1 LASSEFLAIV
11 RLAVKGAQS
20 ARKDVES
27 YRESIMN
34 TGKAAG
40 LTKKQLEDLDKAI
53 SKGSAA
59 QKEATKASRDAAR
72 AKKEQAEKT
81 KQVGDAS
88 DRVGG
93 TSLPRLRYA
102 LYDVSQTAA
111 LVGAALAA
119 IGFGVLKTAVSFE
132 RSFADVVRTT
142 GVTGVEVEKLRGA
155 FERLNTELPVSFKE
169 LTAVGKLAGQL
180 GIPTADIENFTRLV
194 VQFSETTGVGVEDA
208 ATAFGRL
215 SALLGLT
222 GDQFDNLGS
231 SILKAGTSFV
241 ATESDIIAIST
252 QLAGI
257 GRQAGLTADQVI
269 GLSTALASV
278 GIAPELARG
287 VITRTFGRIGQ
298 AVAAGGS
305 RLSDFAKIAG
315 MSSQEFA
322 TAWKEDASTAFL
334 EFTRGIQARG
344 GEAESALAALGIT
357 SVRDVPA
364 LLRLAQ
370 TSESILA
377 PALGVAAEG
386 FRDGTELADQYGI
399 IAGTTEQ
406 QLLRLQQ
413 TVEQLFNEMSK
424 GVLVFSPAI
433 ESLSSIV
440 RVMSELAKNPVVGFF
455 SSAILAATAL
465 GGVFLIALGAAI
477 RFSASLLAVRTS
489 LKELNAISN
498 GQRVTLMGMVKAA
511 YQAATG
517 IMTLDGQT
525 SKLKT
530 STFVARTE
538 LEKKNQ
544 ALFNNG
550 QLTSRVAMQQMGLN
564 TAVDKGTLSTKAKT
578 AALGTMSGVLRAIPW
593 FVAIDAVFKLING
606 FERLREASEKAS
618 SQLGDYVN
626 GATEFTNST
635 EVAASQID
643 ILAEG
648 LENSAGWLSKTALA
662 VHSLFGLTPEWFV
675 LRELA
680 SGIGMADRF
689 SESLKKLSDEGKAVQ
704 ALDVASAMIRQ
715 LEEAG
720 LSTDKFIESLRE
732 LNPQIVAALEG
743 SYGAALGIQAMDD
756 AHSAAAWSA
765 MDQAD
770 QIAILRDEMMAIVDD
785 AYALVNAEFAMED
798 ALNKLGE
805 AFARNGADVEANG
818 QAIQRVV
825 GLIIDQAQGDVPQA
839 VANIQALYDTLISE
853 GIAYANQLT
862 IIKQIQAD
870 LLATVGAGIP
880 GALNAKGGTGFTA
893 QIPKATIKTNVLRNS
908 WKKTVEEIN
917 EAENAVKK
925 TGKATASATR
935 ETEKQAKA
943 AEEVKKEV
951 RTLIDYAND
960 LSKVFSR
967 AFDLRF
973 KAQSQLD
980 KVFDTW
986 DSISQKIEEAEKS
999 LAELQKTQNKLVSDK
1014 AVKEYFLSIAD
1025 AYGDT
1030 LRANVLRSELADIDA
1045 ELAQNA
1051 QNIAGAESGAS
1062 RELEGNTQAARQNRA
1077 AITGL
1082 VSDYQSYIASL
1093 AESGMKQE
1101 QLRIETQK
1109 AKQEF
1114 INQARALGF
1123 AESDIQKYASAF
1135 DDVTFA
1141 VNNVP
1146 RNVTI
1151 DADVNPALT
1160 ALREMEAQ
1168 LERNIRAANDLNRA
1182 MNQPVPT
1189 RAPSAPSAQTTPP
1202 KPSQTAQR
1210 ERLEADLRNMNNRIA
1225 SLNKQISDL
1234 TNVTGMSIVRNAM
1247 IRERDS
1253 LVQSARATS
1262 QAIATL
1268 RAQGFAGGGFTGRG
1282 GKYEPAGVVHRGEY
1296 VVPKQHVDQRTGLPD
1311 ASFMAALTNGF
1322 SRFNNVSA
1330 AGSVSMPDAMM
1341 VELSPYDR
1349 KLLEQAGNVQLR
1361 LDGRVIAQTA
1371 NRNNVSSAQRGSN

>member
-1 LASSEFLAIV
+1 LAVLLASSEFLAIV

-20 ARKDVES
+20 ARKDIET
-27 YRESIMN
+27 YRESIMD

-53 SKGSAA
+53 SKGSTA
-59 QKEATKASRDAAR
+59 QREATKASRDASR
-72 AKKEQAEKT
+72 AKKEQADSTNNLQKNT
-81 KQVGDAS
+81 
-88 DRVGG
+88 DRLGG

-111 LVGAALAA
+111 LLGAAMAA

-322 TAWKEDASTAFL
+322 TAWQEDASGAFL
-334 EFTRGIQARG
+334 AFTRGIQARG
-344 GEAESALAALGIT
+344 GQAEAALAALGIT

-377 PALGVAAEG
+377 PALGVAAQG
-386 FRDGTELADQYGI
+386 FEEGTELADQYGI

-406 QLLRLQQ
+406 QLLRLKQ
-413 TVEQLFNEMSK
+413 TVEQLFNEMAK

-465 GGVFLIALGAAI
+465 GGVFLIVIGGAI
-477 RFSASLLAVRTS
+477 RFAASLLAVRTS
-489 LKELNAISN
+489 LKELNAIGN
-498 GQRVTLMGMVKAA
+498 GKRVTLLGLVKAA
-511 YQAATG
+511 YAAATG
-517 IMTLDGQT
+517 NQ
-525 SKLKT
+525 KLSASQLK
-530 STFVARTE
+530 VA
-538 LEKKNQ
+538 Q
-544 ALFNNG
+544 
-550 QLTSRVAMQQMGLN
+550 
-564 TAVDKGTLSTKAKT
+564 STKAVNLSLKEKNALLFANGQRT
-578 AALGTMSGVLRAIPW
+578 SQIAMAQMNLAGTTGHATSALKGQAGALGMVTTALKAIPW
-593 FVAIDAVFKLING
+593 FLAIDAVFKLING
-606 FERLREASEKAS
+606 FQRLKESSEEAS
-618 SQLGDYVN
+618 SQLNDYVN
-626 GATEFTNST
+626 GASNFTNST
-635 EVAASQID
+635 EAAVNQIN
-643 ILAEG
+643 ILSEG
-648 LENSAGWLSKTALA
+648 LENSAGWVTKTIFA
-662 VHSLFGLTPEWFV
+662 VNSLFGLTPEWFV

-680 SGIGMADRF
+680 SGIGMAERF
-689 SESLKKLSDEGKAVQ
+689 AESLKKLSEEGNTIQ
-704 ALDVASAMIRQ
+704 ALDIASAMVRQ

-732 LNPQIVAALEG
+732 LNPQIAAALEG
-743 SYGAALGIQAMDD
+743 SYGAALAIQAMDD
-756 AHSAAAWSA
+756 AHSDAAFAA
-765 MDQAD
+765 LDQAE

-785 AYALVNAEFAMED
+785 AYALINAEFAMED

-805 AFARNGADVEANG
+805 AFARNGSDVEANG
-818 QAIQRVV
+818 KAIQTVIA
-825 GLIIDQAQGDVPQA
+825 LIIDQAQGDIPTA

-853 GIAYANQLT
+853 GVAYAGQLQT
-862 IIKQIQAD
+862 IQQIISN
-870 LLATVGAGIP
+870 LLATLGADSAKLP
-880 GALNAKGGTGFTA
+880 GALTAMGGTGYT
-893 QIPKATIKTNVLRNS
+893 IPAPTIDLTPLKNS
-908 WKKTVEEIN
+908 WTTVTEEVN
-917 EAENAVKK
+917 K
-925 TGKATASATR
+925 TASGTKRVASNTKEAASAAREQTKAVR
-935 ETEKQAKA
+935 ETRQ
-943 AEEVKKEV
+943 EVV
-951 RTLIDYAND
+951 TLVDYARD
-960 LSKVFSR
+960 LSQVFSR

-973 KAQSQLD
+973 KSQSQLD
-980 KVFDTW
+980 SIADTW
-986 DSISQKIEEAEKS
+986 DNIAKRVKDAENRVK
-999 LAELQKTQNKLVSDK
+999 ELQREQTKLAADK
-1014 AVKEYFLSIAD
+1014 SIKQYFLSVAQ

-1030 LRANVLRSELADIDA
+1030 LRSEVLSSEISDIDA
-1045 ELAQNA
+1045 QLAQNA
-1051 QNIAGAESGAS
+1051 SDTAEAKSDAS
-1062 RELEGNTQAARQNRA
+1062 KQLTGNSKAARQNRA
-1077 AITGL
+1077 ALSGL
-1082 VSDYQSYIASL
+1082 VGQYQDYIASL
-1093 AESGMKQE
+1093 AESGLSQE
-1101 QLRIETQK
+1101 QLRIETDK
-1109 AKQEF
+1109 ARREF
-1114 INQARALGF
+1114 VKQARDMGF
-1123 AESDIQKYASAF
+1123 SSTDIKKYAGAF
-1135 DDVTFA
+1135 DDVNTA
-1141 VNNVP
+1141 IRKVP
-1146 RNVTI
+1146 RKVTI
-1151 DADVNPALT
+1151 EADVNPAITAIKEFNAGLTTAITNAKSLADSMRAIPGPPSGGGGGGGGGGRKLT
-1160 ALREMEAQ
+1160 ASDRKKLEDDLARQRGILAGHNSDKKLYQ
-1168 LERNIRAANDLNRA
+1168 LAGKLGEWTRIRNDLI
-1182 MNQPVPT
+1182 
-1189 RAPSAPSAQTTPP
+1189 
-1202 KPSQTAQR
+1202 
-1210 ERLEADLRNMNNRIA
+1210 ADIKRIEDILKRGHFA
-1225 SLNKQISDL
+1225 S
-1234 TNVTGMSIVRNAM
+1234 
-1247 IRERDS
+1247 
-1253 LVQSARATS
+1253 
-1262 QAIATL
+1262 
-1268 RAQGFAGGGFTGRG
+1268 GGFTGRG
-1282 GKYEPAGVVHRGEY
+1282 GKYEPAGVVHKGEF
-1296 VVPKQHVDQRTGLPD
+1296 VVPKQYVNQATGMPD
-1311 ASFMAALTNGF
+1311 MTFLAAMQNGMR
-1322 SRFNNVSA
+1322 SYAQGGPVGVS
-1330 AGSVSMPDAMM
+1330 VNMPDAVM

-1361 LDGRVIAQTA
+1361 LDGKVVAKAT
-1371 NRNNVSSAQRGSN
+1371 NVGNVVSAQRGSN